1 MGLAEDL
8 KHQAARIASTWAASQ
23 AAYDACMYVR
33 RECPCGTVERMHVL
47 SHLCGECRRKRRAE
61 QNRESQRRRRSRE
74 SMRRRLNAGMM
85 RVVDHDDMRIAVSS
99 PVPCQLC
106 RRPFRPRRCTGRFCS
121 ARCRVAWNRER

>member
-1 MGLAEDL
+1 MGIAEDL
-8 KHQAARIASTWAASQ
+8 KHQAARIAKTWATGQ

-47 SHLCGECRRKRRAE
+47 SQLCGECRRKRRAE

-74 SMRRRLNAGMM
+74 AMQRRLKAGVM
-85 RVVDHDDMRIAVSS
+85 VLETHDDAVYAVSS

-106 RRPFRPRRCTGRFCS
+106 QRPFRPRRSTGRFCS
-121 ARCRVAWNRER
+121 SRCRVAWNRA

>member
-1 MGLAEDL
+1 MDVAEI
-8 KHQAARIASTWAASQ
+8 KYRAAHIAAIHAASQ

-47 SHLCGECRRKRRAE
+47 STLCGECRRKRRAE

-74 SMRRRLNAGMM
+74 VVYRLLKAGAM
-85 RVVDHDDMRIAVSS
+85 VLETHDDAVYAVSS

-106 RRPFRPRRCTGRFCS
+106 QRPFRPRRSTGRFCS
-121 ARCRVAWNRER
+121 ARCRVAWNRA